1 MSRRLTTL
9 FSLFCIALIAWF
21 LARAT
26 FALRETAL
34 ETSGSASR
42 LAENAAAAPE
52 PLAAFD
58 GITTRNLLGVSV
70 FPPEAR
76 RSLKSGT
83 DADSSE
89 ENGLLSSDGID
100 ALPISKQGWKLLGT
114 IVNTGPGKASR
125 AVIQVNGAE
134 QPYREGDTIQG
145 WKIALVQR
153 RTVVVAKGGSKE
165 RLLMSEDPI
174 LQKEDTKPDEQKT
187 VSRARLREELG
198 DVGSLMRAVS
208 VSPQTVGGYQGLR
221 ILDMQSESYIEEL
234 GLRKDDLLLGANG
247 NPLRGFGDL
256 GGLGDLADK
265 SAITLEVLRN
275 GKKTIIRYDVQ
286 S

>member
-9 FSLFCIALIAWF
+9 FSLFCISLIAWF

-134 QPYREGDTIQG
+134 QPYREGD
-145 WKIALVQR
+145 
-153 RTVVVAKGGSKE
+153 
-165 RLLMSEDPI
+165 PI
-174 LQKEDTKPDEQKT
+174 LQREDTKPDEQKT

-221 ILDMQSESYIEEL
+221 ILDMQSGSYIVEL

-247 NPLRGFGDL
+247 KPLRGFGDL

-275 GKKTIIRYDVQ
+275 GTKTIIRYDVQ

>member
-1 MSRRLTTL
+1 MPGRPSP
-9 FSLFCIALIAWF
+9 C
-21 LARAT
+21 ARQHSKHPAPPP
-26 FALRETAL
+26 
-34 ETSGSASR
+34 G

-76 RSLKSGT
+76 RSLKGGT
-83 DADSSE
+83 DADSGE
-89 ENGLLSSDGID
+89 ENERLSADGID
-100 ALPISKQGWKLLGT
+100 ALPVSKQGWKLLGT

-198 DVGSLMRAVS
+198 DGRVPDARRLRLSAD
-208 VSPQTVGGYQGLR
+208 VGGYQGLR
-221 ILDMQSESYIEEL
+221 ILDMQSGSYIEEL

-247 NPLRGFGDL
+247 KPLRGFGDL

>member
-1 MSRRLTTL
+1 M
-9 FSLFCIALIAWF
+9 
-21 LARAT
+21 
-26 FALRETAL
+26 
-34 ETSGSASR
+34 
-42 LAENAAAAPE
+42 
-52 PLAAFD
+52 
-58 GITTRNLLGVSV
+58 
-70 FPPEAR
+70 
-76 RSLKSGT
+76 
-83 DADSSE
+83 
-89 ENGLLSSDGID
+89 
-100 ALPISKQGWKLLGT
+100 
-114 IVNTGPGKASR
+114 NTGPGKASR

-221 ILDMQSESYIEEL
+221 ILDIQSGSYIEEL

-247 NPLRGFGDL
+247 KPLRGFGDL

>member
-70 FPPEAR
+70 FPPEAH

-83 DADSSE
+83 DADSGE
-89 ENGLLSSDGID
+89 ENGLLSADGID
-100 ALPISKQGWKLLGT
+100 ALPVSKQGWTRG
-114 IVNTGPGKASR
+114 
-125 AVIQVNGAE
+125 
-134 QPYREGDTIQG
+134 
-145 WKIALVQR
+145 
-153 RTVVVAKGGSKE
+153 
-165 RLLMSEDPI
+165 
-174 LQKEDTKPDEQKT
+174 
-187 VSRARLREELG
+187 RARPAAPSFR
-198 DVGSLMRAVS
+198 
-208 VSPQTVGGYQGLR
+208 
-221 ILDMQSESYIEEL
+221 
-234 GLRKDDLLLGANG
+234 
-247 NPLRGFGDL
+247 
-256 GGLGDLADK
+256 
-265 SAITLEVLRN
+265 
-275 GKKTIIRYDVQ
+275 
-286 S
+286 

>member
-1 MSRRLTTL
+1 MSRRLPVLFTL
-9 FSLFCIALIAWF
+9 LCIALVAWF
-21 LARAT
+21 LARGT

-42 LAENAAAAPE
+42 FAENAAAAPE

-58 GITTRNLLGVSV
+58 GITGRNLLGVSV
-70 FPPEAR
+70 FPPEAGR
-76 RSLKSGT
+76 ARKDGA
-83 DADSSE
+83 DAGE
-89 ENGLLSSDGID
+89 GNERLSADGID
-100 ALPISKQGWKLLGT
+100 ALPVSKQGWKLLGT
-114 IVNTGPGKASR
+114 IVNSGPGKASR
-125 AVIQVNGAE
+125 AVIQVNGTE

-153 RTVVVAKGGSKE
+153 RTVVVAKGGSRE
-165 RLLMSEDPI
+165 RLLMSEDPVI
-174 LQKEDTKPDEQKT
+174 QKEDAKPDEQKT
-187 VSRARLREELG
+187 VSRARLRDELG
-198 DVGSLMRAVS
+198 DVGALMRAVS

-221 ILDMQSESYIEEL
+221 IIDMQSGSYIEEL

-247 NPLRGFGDL
+247 KPLKGFGDL

>member
-1 MSRRLTTL
+1 MRKT
-9 FSLFCIALIAWF
+9 
-21 LARAT
+21 
-26 FALRETAL
+26 
-34 ETSGSASR
+34 
-42 LAENAAAAPE
+42 
-52 PLAAFD
+52 PLP
-58 GITTRNLLGVSV
+58 RPS
-70 FPPEAR
+70 R

-83 DADSSE
+83 DGDSSE

-100 ALPISKQGWKLLGT
+100 ALPVSKQGWKLLGT

-221 ILDMQSESYIEEL
+221 ILDMQSGSYIEEL

-247 NPLRGFGDL
+247 KPLRGFGDL

>member
-70 FPPEAR
+70 FPPEAH

-83 DADSSE
+83 DADSGE
-89 ENGLLSSDGID
+89 ENGLLSADGID
-100 ALPISKQGWKLLGT
+100 ALPVSKQGWKLLGT
-114 IVNTGPGKASR
+114 IVNTGSGKASR

-208 VSPQTVGGYQGLR
+208 VSADRGRLSITHPRHAVGKLHRGARTQERRPSAGGQRQAPER
-221 ILDMQSESYIEEL
+221 IRRS
-234 GLRKDDLLLGANG
+234 GRA
-247 NPLRGFGDL
+247 RRFGRQERHHARS
-256 GGLGDLADK
+256 LAQREK
-265 SAITLEVLRN
+265 NHHPV
-275 GKKTIIRYDVQ
+275 
-286 S
+286 

>member
-58 GITTRNLLGVSV
+58 
-70 FPPEAR
+70 
-76 RSLKSGT
+76 
-83 DADSSE
+83 
-89 ENGLLSSDGID
+89 
-100 ALPISKQGWKLLGT
+100 ALPVSKQGWKLLGT

-221 ILDMQSESYIEEL
+221 ILDMQSGSYIEEL

-247 NPLRGFGDL
+247 KPLRGFGDL

>member
-1 MSRRLTTL
+1 MVPCPGNLRPARDSARNIRLRLPACGKRRCRARAARRLRRHHY
-9 FSLFCIALIAWF
+9 AQPP
-21 LARAT
+21 RG
-26 FALRETAL
+26 LRLPTR
-34 ETSGSASR
+34 G
-42 LAENAAAAPE
+42 P
-52 PLAAFD
+52 PL
-58 GITTRNLLGVSV
+58 
-70 FPPEAR
+70 P
-76 RSLKSGT
+76 KK

-114 IVNTGPGKASR
+114 IVNTGPGRASR

-221 ILDMQSESYIEEL
+221 ILDMQSGSYIEEL

-247 NPLRGFGDL
+247 KPLRGFGDL

>member
-83 DADSSE
+83 DADSGE
-89 ENGLLSSDGID
+89 ENGRLSADGID

-187 VSRARLREELG
+187 VSRARLREELL
-198 DVGSLMRAVS
+198 SL
-208 VSPQTVGGYQGLR
+208 
-221 ILDMQSESYIEEL
+221 IHI
-234 GLRKDDLLLGANG
+234 
-247 NPLRGFGDL
+247 
-256 GGLGDLADK
+256 
-265 SAITLEVLRN
+265 
-275 GKKTIIRYDVQ
+275 
-286 S
+286 

>member
-9 FSLFCIALIAWF
+9 FSLFCISLIAWF

-153 RTVVVAKGGSKE
+153 RTVVVAKVGSKE

-174 LQKEDTKPDEQKT
+174 LQKEDTP
-187 VSRARLREELG
+187 
-198 DVGSLMRAVS
+198 
-208 VSPQTVGGYQGLR
+208 
-221 ILDMQSESYIEEL
+221 
-234 GLRKDDLLLGANG
+234 
-247 NPLRGFGDL
+247 
-256 GGLGDLADK
+256 
-265 SAITLEVLRN
+265 
-275 GKKTIIRYDVQ
+275 
-286 S
+286 

>member
-1 MSRRLTTL
+1 MVPCPGDLRPARDSTRNIRLRLPACGKRR
-9 FSLFCIALIAWF
+9 CR
-21 LARAT
+21 ARA
-26 FALRETAL
+26 AR
-34 ETSGSASR
+34 R
-42 LAENAAAAPE
+42 
-52 PLAAFD
+52 
-58 GITTRNLLGVSV
+58 LGVSV

-76 RSLKSGT
+76 RSLKGGT
-83 DADSSE
+83 DADSGE
-89 ENGLLSSDGID
+89 ENERLSADGID
-100 ALPISKQGWKLLGT
+100 ALPVSKQGWKLLGT

-198 DVGSLMRAVS
+198 DVGSL
-208 VSPQTVGGYQGLR
+208 TVGGYQGLR
-221 ILDMQSESYIEEL
+221 ILDMQSGSYIEEL

-247 NPLRGFGDL
+247 KPLRGFGDL